1 MAPRECYLAVMPKL
15 ERGRLDGLYG
25 MAGFTAEELYDRAK
39 ELQAKAC
46 DPASQDDPRYLTR
59 WAAKIRK
66 LAERKEK
73 SLEHKTG
80 QRKAR

>member
-1 MAPRECYLAVMPKL
+1 MPKL
-15 ERGRLDGLYG
+15 DCGRLDGLDG

-39 ELQAKAC
+39 ELEAKAS
-46 DPASQDDPRYLTR
+46 DPASQDDPRYLKR
-59 WAAKIRK
+59 WAAKVRN